1 MKTILLTPDEAVQ
14 YWHELA
20 PLLQKSIDHGQQES
34 TLTDYL
40 RKVLN
45 YQAQLWVFFDND
57 NCMKGCG
64 LTQFLD
70 YSTHKTLHIIACTGN
85 NWDTWAKGYY
95 DVEDFARKHGC
106 KRVEMWGRKGWLRR
120 LPKVIPGWEQAYVVM
135 TKEIEPKES
144 SDENEK

>member
-1 MKTILLTPDEAVQ
+1 MKTILLLPEEAVK
-14 YWHELA
+14 YWNELS
-20 PLLQKSIDHGQQES
+20 PMLQKSIDHGQNES

-45 YQAQLWVFFDND
+45 YKAQLWVFLDND
-57 NCMKGCG
+57 NQLKGCG

-70 YSTHKTLHIIACTGN
+70 YSTHKTLHIIACAGVD
-85 NWDTWAKGYY
+85 WATWSDGYY
-95 DVEDFARKHGC
+95 VVENFARDNGC
-106 KRVEMWGRKGWLRR
+106 KRVEMWGREGWLRR

-144 SDENEK
+144 SDEIKS